1 MVVHMLVGCVS
12 ELKNLFKSS
21 DSDGVR
27 RQARGALQAL
37 GVAMETASATGTRV
51 NNFTSSGHP
60 GATSAAIGNGSS
72 NSSSSSIPTG
82 SVWNHCMFSLI

>member
-60 GATSAAIGNGSS
+60 GATSAAIGNLMVVVIAVAAAFLLVLFGT
-72 NSSSSSIPTG
+72 I
-82 SVWNHCMFSLI
+82 VCFH